1 MKNANGRYQNKKIS
15 GKTFSKKEN
24 LPNNAKTL
32 QKRKVTPVKKHR
44 TGKMKNSSE
53 MKKTKARNVAK
64 RHTKSLDK
72 AAPKRN
78 AKSHDKNQVK
88 NEQKKQG
95 QNLRGEERAYQQ
107 RTSNANTGDKPPK
120 SNEKHRKSEAKQK
133 RGQKMLT
140 EEQAY
145 QKQINMF

>member
-1 MKNANGRYQNKKIS
+1 MKNANGRNKKIP
-15 GKTFSKKEN
+15 GKKFPKKEN

-32 QKRKVTPVKKHR
+32 QKKKVKPIKKHR

-53 MKKTKARNVAK
+53 MRKTKAKNIDK

-72 AAPKRN
+72 AAPKRYP
-78 AKSHDKNQVK
+78 KSHDKNQVK
-88 NEQKKQG
+88 NEQKKG

-107 RTSNANTGDKPPK
+107 KTSKATTGDKPPK
-120 SNEKHRKSEAKQK
+120 SNGKHRKSEAKQK

-145 QKQINMF
+145 QKQVHMF